1 MVSKKILNPAAVLL
15 SLVIISGLFETMD
28 RLGAGGAYIA

>member
-1 MVSKKILNPAAVLL
+1 MVFKKILNPAAVLM

-28 RLGAGGAYIA
+28 RFGVEGTYIA